1 MIKITDKLTCLKSYC
16 FSFIDHLYFQTIMIY
31 LAFQARALSAQTA
44 EQEAV
49 RFLVG
54 TQSLK
59 FSNNQVHLV
68 ELNEETGNLKT
79 QIFQHPIGE
88 IWSIQASPTEAEKFI
103 TCYNTLTGKV
113 SQMFQEYLILS
124 WIY

>member
-1 MIKITDKLTCLKSYC
+1 M
-16 FSFIDHLYFQTIMIY
+16 FQT
-31 LAFQARALSAQTA
+31 RALSAQTA
-44 EQEAV
+44 ETDIV

-79 QIFQHPIGE
+79 QVFQHPLGE
-88 IWSIQASPTEAEKFI
+88 IWSLQASPTEPDVFI
-103 TCYNTLTGKV
+103 TCYNSLSGK
-113 SQMFQEYLILS
+113 SAL
-124 WIY
+124 

>member
-1 MIKITDKLTCLKSYC
+1 M
-16 FSFIDHLYFQTIMIY
+16 
-31 LAFQARALSAQTA
+31 
-44 EQEAV
+44 
-49 RFLVG
+49 G

-103 TCYNTLTGKV
+103 TCYNTLTGKLPQCFKNIV
-113 SQMFQEYLILS
+113 FCHLFIN
-124 WIY
+124 

>member
-1 MIKITDKLTCLKSYC
+1 MDNDTPVIYGLE
-16 FSFIDHLYFQTIMIY
+16 FQT
-31 LAFQARALSAQTA
+31 RALSAQTA
-44 EQEAV
+44 ETDIV

-79 QIFQHPIGE
+79 QVFQHPIGE
-88 IWSIQASPTEAEKFI
+88 IGLYRLLQL
-103 TCYNTLTGKV
+103 NL
-113 SQMFQEYLILS
+113 MYLLHVI
-124 WIY
+124 IV